1 MVAPSMDGGRRRSK
15 VARDSKSEALKL
27 GRERGGERR
36 VKDQAASV
44 LKRAAGPS
52 GEPVREAS

>member
-1 MVAPSMDGGRRRSK
+1 MDGGRRRSK